1 MTSKA
6 RYNPLTFQV
15 TLTVLALAAF
25 SLAMVIGFGFFA
37 TLKAD
42 RDSLEKQKIFVTNGI
57 ADEIAAVVRQQ
68 TSVVVW
74 DDSVINAKAGNQAW
88 MSENLG
94 EWMYAYYGHDR
105 VYVLDDAGRPVHAMR
120 DGKTV
125 APSVYGEDRTAI
137 EPSVE
142 RLRTLIGEAAKSEEP
157 PPLIVSDLVSFGG
170 RPAILA
176 IQPLVPSSD
185 RVTQAPGREYLH
197 VSVELIDQQVI
208 DRIARQYLL
217 SGAHLL
223 PQLTSRVTSASIP
236 LIASNGLILGYVAW
250 DQDRPGL
257 TLIRKAS
264 PALIA
269 GALLAAGVLY
279 FLLRRL
285 RRATGEL
292 QKSQDEAQYLAFHD
306 TLTGLPNRALFEDR
320 LKRAL
325 LAVARSNRR
334 IALLYIDIDR
344 FKTINDTFGHPAGDE
359 LVRQTASRLEASV
372 RQVDT
377 VARLGGDEFAII
389 VFDIKDLGTA
399 EELCERLLGEIN
411 MPYSLMGNQVF
422 VGASIGVAIS
432 SDAGT
437 DPADLLR
444 KADIA
449 LYEAKKNGRGR
460 HQVFAGDMDDL
471 LTRKR
476 MIESDLR
483 AALTTGNEIRLVYQ
497 PVYAPDCRTIL
508 GAEALIRWEHPVHG
522 ALSPAHFVTIAEER
536 GMTGLLGDWVLR
548 EAVRFAATAGLPWIA
563 VNVSP
568 LQLRDLAF
576 AAHVLRILEAAG
588 VPPSRLQLEITESVL
603 LENSDTTKAVLSELR
618 AAGIRVALDDFGTGY
633 SSINYLRRHAI
644 DKLKIDRSFVR
655 LLGTSE
661 GSSAIVKAL
670 VDLALAMQVRVTAE
684 GVETAEQRDLLIQ
697 MGCNELQGF
706 LLSPPI
712 GEDEMRGLGER
723 RLSKPALQSASLSE
737 PPAASGSSEQTQTRA
752 RLANHPGQDMARPQL
767 APPHRRHGDEV
778 EAAGFFRYRHRDI
791 V

>member
-1 MTSKA
+1 MTTRA
-6 RYNPLTFQV
+6 QYNPLTVQV

-42 RDSLEKQKIFVTNGI
+42 RDSLEKQKIFVTTGI
-57 ADEIAAVVRQQ
+57 TDEVAAVVRQQ
-68 TSVVVW
+68 QSVTVW
-74 DDSVINAKAGNQAW
+74 DDSIVNAKAGNQTW
-88 MSENLG
+88 MEENLG
-94 EWMYAYYGHDR
+94 AWMYAYYGHDR
-105 VYVLDDAGRPVHAMR
+105 VYVLDDAGRPVHAMH

-125 APSVYGEDRTAI
+125 APNTYGEDRAAI
-137 EPSVE
+137 EPSAA
-142 RLRTLIGEAAKSEEP
+142 RLRVLIGEAAKSEEP
-157 PPLIVSDLVSFGG
+157 PELVVSDLISFRG

-185 RVTQAPGREYLH
+185 RLTQVPGTEYLH
-197 VSVELIDQQVI
+197 VTVQFIDKDVI
-208 DRIARQYLL
+208 DKIARQYLL

-250 DQDRPGL
+250 DPDRPGL
-257 TLIRKAS
+257 TLIREAS

-269 GALLAAGVLY
+269 GVLLAAGMLW

-292 QKSQDEAQYLAFHD
+292 QKSQDQAQYLAFHD

-325 LAVARSNRR
+325 LAVARDNRR

-359 LVRQTASRLEASV
+359 LVRQTAARLEASV
-372 RQVDT
+372 RQLDT

-389 VFDIKDLGTA
+389 VFDVKNLGTA

-411 MPYSLMGNQVF
+411 RPYSLMGNQVF

-432 SDAGT
+432 SDAAT

-460 HQVFAGDMDDL
+460 HQVFVGDMDDL

-483 AALTTGNEIRLVYQ
+483 AALTTGDGIRMAYQ
-497 PVYAPDCRTIL
+497 PIYAPDCRTVL
-508 GAEALIRWEHPVHG
+508 GAEALMRWKHPVHG
-522 ALSPAHFVTIAEER
+522 ALSPVHFVSIAEER
-536 GMTGLLGDWVLR
+536 GMAGLLGDWVLR
-548 EAVRFAATAGLPWIA
+548 ETARFAATSDLPWIA

-568 LQLRDLAF
+568 LQLRDLDF
-576 AAHVLRILEAAG
+576 PAHVMRILDTAG

-603 LENSDTTKAVLSELR
+603 LENSDTTKAVLAELR

-655 LLGTSE
+655 LLGKSE
-661 GSSAIVKAL
+661 GSTAIVKAL
-670 VDLALAMQVRVTAE
+670 VDLALAMRVRVTAE
-684 GVETAEQRDLLIQ
+684 GVETAQQRDLLIQ

-712 GEDEMRGLGER
+712 GEDEMRGLGAT
-723 RLSKPALQSASLSE
+723 KPHETLQQSAS
-737 PPAASGSSEQTQTRA
+737 RA
-752 RLANHPGQDMARPQL
+752 
-767 APPHRRHGDEV
+767 
-778 EAAGFFRYRHRDI
+778 
-791 V
+791 